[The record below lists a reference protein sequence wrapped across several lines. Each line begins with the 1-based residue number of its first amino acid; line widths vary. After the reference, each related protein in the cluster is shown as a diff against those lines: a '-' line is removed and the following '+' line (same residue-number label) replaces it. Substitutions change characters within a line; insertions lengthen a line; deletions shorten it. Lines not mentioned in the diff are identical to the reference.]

1 MSDFYKLKTIKNGK
15 EYILNACTQDTE
27 QDITGTKNFSK
38 LTVNSKNVVTSING
52 VSPSEDGNVN
62 VTVNSRYMP
71 DYTTG
76 VSLARNTNHVAPCD
90 CLVCV
95 SAYNGSADISVL
107 NTKASAHVDSDSYSA
122 TSLPVPKGATFYVNY
137 PSGDS
142 RSSYAYYYPFK

>member
-1 MSDFYKLKTIKNGK
+1 MSDFSKLKTRKNGK
-15 EYILNACTQDTE
+15 EYILNVCTQDTE

-52 VSPSEDGNVN
+52 ISPSEDGNV
-62 VTVNSRYMP
+62 VVSGDRMP

-76 VSLARNTNHVAPCD
+76 VSLARNTYHVAPCD

-95 SAYNGSADISVL
+95 SAYNGSADISVS
-107 NTKASAHVDSDSYSA
+107 NTKASSQVDSDSYCA

>member
-1 MSDFYKLKTIKNGK
+1 MSDFTKLKTIKNGK

-27 QDITGTKNFSK
+27 QDITGTKNFTK
-38 LTVNSKNVVTSING
+38 LTVNSKNAVTSING
-52 VSPSEDGNVN
+52 ISASEDGNV
-62 VTVNSRYMP
+62 TISTSAMP

-95 SAYNGSADISVL
+95 SAYNGSADISVH
-107 NTKASAHVDSDSYSA
+107 NTKASAHVDSDSYCA

-142 RSSYAYYYPFK
+142 RSSYAYNYPFK